1 MQTKTKTTV
10 YVLVVL
16 AIMFTGC
23 TRKLDIPASQ
33 SGVFPRL
40 PSPEE
45 STIIIPLSVGVDTI
59 MEIVSNYLPRGEIYN
74 SGTQRDGNTTRYS
87 YSIHR
92 EQDLSI
98 MANDNELRF
107 EVPLTI
113 KAKGSYTAC
122 VGYWHNGRCCSAPNP
137 FGDCLPGITQTEHGD
152 TDINILAHLISS
164 ISLNP
169 DYSMALDIAVNA
181 TLTNNPHLRLDLIG
195 DLIRINIPIRNRIE
209 PLLNNYTD
217 QIDQEIT
224 NELQELFA
232 EVQLRERVKDIWT
245 NIQAAIPL
253 GDTGFWLKATPKKLY
268 FENVYGRGGKLNLS
282 FGIGSFLDV
291 SENQESPNVPLPQ
304 NLTIVEGSR
313 GGFSVYLPVKA
324 SFERM
329 TQIFSKAIN
338 GMEIEEGG
346 HLIEFTGGRISGLA
360 LEEGTSA
367 LLVELKIL
375 IKEGLFNRTK
385 GNIYVTGIPAY
396 DRENQ
401 IIYVSDFKL
410 TSETNHVLVNEGLP
424 WLTNQ
429 FLYKDVLS
437 RLRYD
442 FSNDHETLVQAMQT
456 AIEEIQLG
464 LLAINGK
471 LDDTSFEGIHINSK
485 EVTLLLSA
493 QGSLTTQPI
502 SLPRTSSP

>member
-1 MQTKTKTTV
+1 MQTKAKTII

-16 AIMFTGC
+16 VIMLTGC

-33 SGVFPRL
+33 SGVFSRL

-45 STIIIPLSVGVDTI
+45 STIIIPLSVGVNTI
-59 MEIVSNYLPRGEIYN
+59 MEIASSHLPRGKIYN
-74 SGTQRDGNTTRYS
+74 SGIIRDGNTTRYS

-92 EQDLSI
+92 DQDLSI

-113 KAKGSYTAC
+113 RAEGSYTAC
-122 VGYWHNGRCCSAPNP
+122 AGFWRGGRCY
-137 FGDCLPGITQTEHGD
+137 GVQTTEHGD
-152 TDINILAHLISS
+152 TQIDILAHLISR

-169 DYSMALDIAVNA
+169 DYSMGLDIAVNA

-195 DLIRINIPIRNRIE
+195 DLIRINIPIRDRIE
-209 PLLNNYTD
+209 PLLHNYTD
-217 QIDQEIT
+217 QVDQEIT

-232 EVQLRERVKDIWT
+232 KDQLREKVEDIWT
-245 NIQAAIPL
+245 NIQVAIPL
-253 GDTGFWLKATPKKLY
+253 GDTGFWLKAIPQKLY

-291 SENQESPNVPLPQ
+291 SADQKLLNVPLPQ

-367 LLVELKIL
+367 LLFELKIS
-375 IKEGLFNRTK
+375 IKEGLFKRTK
-385 GNIYVTGIPAY
+385 GNVYVTGIPAY
-396 DRENQ
+396 DRESQ
-401 IIYVSDFKL
+401 ILYVSDFKL

-442 FSNDHETLVQAMQT
+442 FSNDHETLIQAMQT

-464 LLAINGK
+464 PLTINGK
-471 LDDTSFEGIHINSK
+471 LDDASFEGIYINSK
-485 EVTLLLSA
+485 EATLLLSA
-493 QGSLTTQPI
+493 QGSLTTQPL
-502 SLPRTSSP
+502 SLLGTSSP